1 MDQKDLR
8 AKAAV
13 GAANQRMQRPQITP
27 DMLRNSRNVV
37 CDCGGMIF
45 SEKLFFKKISALISS
60 NGREELVP
68 MPIIVCERCG
78 KVPSAFDTNNVL
90 PAEIRA
96 NAPAVGSIIKDEMV
110 EGDYEGQTTKDE
122 LS

>member
-1 MDQKDLR
+1 MDPKDLR

-27 DMLRNSRNVV
+27 DMLRNSKNVV
-37 CDCGGMIF
+37 CECGGMIF
-45 SEKLFFKKISALISS
+45 MEKLFFKKISALISP

-68 MPIIVCERCG
+68 MPIIVCENCG

-90 PAEIRA
+90 PDEIRA
-96 NAPAVGSIIKDEMV
+96 KAPAVGDVITDEMI
-110 EGDYEGQTTKDE
+110 EKE
-122 LS
+122 

>member
-1 MDQKDLR
+1 MGQKDLR

-45 SEKLFFKKISALISS
+45 SEKLFFKKISALISP

>member
-1 MDQKDLR
+1 MGQKDLR